1 MNVFPQVVSVTA
13 SKMTECNLYH
23 QNSCR
28 KYLTVNAWQHKSH
41 QLFFVRCLHLRSGL
55 TWCSCVTL
63 DRAILKTAALSERT
77 EEGKRENVGG
87 NREGCRK
94 RVIQKDN
101 HLVTTYWPEHVEPVG
116 ALQGLPAPPAETCLP
131 DKRTA

>member
-1 MNVFPQVVSVTA
+1 MNVFPPVVSVTA
-13 SKMTECNLYH
+13 SKMTECNPYH

-41 QLFFVRCLHLRSGL
+41 QLLSVSCLHSRSGL

-87 NREGCRK
+87 QEGRL
-94 RVIQKDN
+94 QKKSY
-101 HLVTTYWPEHVEPVG
+101 TE
-116 ALQGLPAPPAETCLP
+116 
-131 DKRTA
+131 R